1 VPSPVGVWG
10 LAPRKKKQF
19 CTKTYAVLS
28 KFWYFFLILEHKN
41 FQHAKIVTSAS
52 EKVEGLSPSPKS
64 GGLIPLPH
72 PAPTPMLTTLPK
84 GAFNVQRQVLE
95 RSPGEL
101 GLSKAVEYDIPIG
114 RREESIRPVTAV
126 GLLAVAI

>member
-1 VPSPVGVWG
+1 MQKLLPAHQRKWRDYPPV
-10 LAPRKKKQF
+10 L
-19 CTKTYAVLS
+19 
-28 KFWYFFLILEHKN
+28 
-41 FQHAKIVTSAS
+41 
-52 EKVEGLSPSPKS
+52 KVGDLSPF
-64 GGLIPLPH
+64 
-72 PAPTPMLTTLPK
+72 PTLLRRLLTTLPK